1 MTRNSKLAAVFLSA
15 WLVPLVPLV
24 PMRALADVD
33 VTLEELPEP
42 VRRTALR
49 EVKDG
54 TITDIERDTEK
65 GVIVYEVEFIEKGGA
80 KYELDIAADGTLL
93 RRHRD

>member
-1 MTRNSKLAAVFLSA
+1 MARANQIAAILAGLLCLPATV
-15 WLVPLVPLV
+15 
-24 PMRALADVD
+24 LADDED

-42 VRRTALR
+42 ARQTALR

-54 TITDIERDTEK
+54 IITDIERETER
-65 GVIVYEVEFIEKGGA
+65 GATVYEVEFVEKDG
-80 KYELDIAADGTLL
+80 KKFELDIGADGTLL

>member
-1 MTRNSKLAAVFLSA
+1 MVRATQIAALLTSFLCMPAS
-15 WLVPLVPLV
+15 
-24 PMRALADVD
+24 ALADDD

-42 VRRTALR
+42 VRQTALR

-54 TITDIERDTEK
+54 TITDIERDTDR
-65 GVIVYEVEFIEKGGA
+65 GVATYEVEFIEKNG
-80 KYELDIAADGTLL
+80 KKFELDIGADGTLL

>member
-1 MTRNSKLAAVFLSA
+1 VLIGLFCMPAS
-15 WLVPLVPLV
+15 
-24 PMRALADVD
+24 ALADDDD

-42 VRRTALR
+42 VRQTALR

-54 TITDIERDTEK
+54 TITDIERDTER
-65 GVIVYEVEFIEKGGA
+65 GVAVYEVEFIEKDG
-80 KYELDIAADGTLL
+80 KKFELDIGADGTLL